1 MIDYHFRDCIYNV
14 RWRLGRV
21 FGDFDL
27 LTRRLVKA
35 FLAIKV
41 AVLVVV
47 IEVVARNSAQLLPVA
62 EQNLRLEAV
71 LASAAEADRLH
82 QPIDVLCE
90 QIVELGAPLV
100 DARSLL
106 VVEPCVL
113 KH

>member
-1 MIDYHFRDCIYNV
+1 MDDPGSVYSV
-14 RWRLGRV
+14 RWRLRRV
-21 FGDFDL
+21 FVGFDL

-35 FLAIKV
+35 FLAINV

-71 LASAAEADRLH
+71 LPPTAEADRLH

-90 QIVELGAPLV
+90 QIVELRAPFV

-106 VVEPCVL
+106 VVEPRVL
-113 KH
+113 EH